1 MTLDVGDIDRIDDP
15 TAEQVRQFLRVLP
28 ARSPFLILTAA
39 DGFFIQATHAD
50 GDAYRVEYRE
60 LDRQWHGRVDFDAA
74 VDVFERFRRG
84 DDSFRRVVRWRR
96 LRVWNDPHSPLVVAI
111 LAVPM
116 LALAGWGVW
125 EMLR

>member
-1 MTLDVGDIDRIDDP
+1 MTLDVGDIDRIDAP

-39 DGFFIQATHAD
+39 DGFFMRATHAD
-50 GDAYRVEYRE
+50 GDDYRVEYRE
-60 LDRQWHGRVDFDAA
+60 FDADWHATLDYDAA
-74 VDVFERFRRG
+74 VDALERFRRG
-84 DDSFRRVVRWRR
+84 DASFRRLIPWRR
-96 LRVWNDPHSPLVVAI
+96 VRVWNDPHSPLLVAI